1 MRVNRQ
7 EVQRVALLA
16 RLELSDAETDELV
29 AHFDTILAYMDKLS
43 ELDTDRV
50 EPLAHAVD
58 VKTGDPDRSTGKR
71 GFPTLAGRL
80 RDDQVATQA
89 DANAMLQNAP
99 QRQADFLK
107 VPKIIE

>member
-16 RLELSDAETDELV
+16 RLDLSDAETDELA
-29 AHFDTILAYMDKLS
+29 AHFDKVLAYMDKLN
-43 ELDTDRV
+43 ELNTDGV
-50 EPLAHAVD
+50 EPLAHAVEME
-58 VKTGDPDRSTGKR
+58 TP
-71 GFPTLAGRL
+71 L
-80 RDDQVATQA
+80 RDDQVTSQ
-89 DANAMLQNAP
+89 ANADTLLQNAP

>member
-1 MRVNRQ
+1 MRVSRQ

-29 AHFDTILAYMDKLS
+29 AHFDKVLVYMDKLN
-43 ELDTDRV
+43 ELDTDEV

-58 VKTGDPDRSTGKR
+58 MKEGDLDRPIRKR
-71 GFPTLAGRL
+71 GSPPFAGHL
-80 RDDQVATQA
+80 RDDRVTTQA
-89 DANAMLQNAP
+89 DADALLQNAP